1 MNNYNNEGR
10 RDLYNRE
17 YRINK
22 SRKMKRRRMVF
33 FTFTGLALAAG
44 VFFSGKYVMDFVQN
58 TGLLQGPDVPM
69 SVETKV
75 EEEKPKDKVM
85 FIKGVENVSIDFAS
99 TLPKKIDFQ
108 AIEPGKNHSIMAS
121 SYAYPLADIKLGMKG
136 EGNFADK
143 KIAFLTF
150 DDGPVGNTLKVL
162 DILKEKNI
170 PATFFIPGKVLANYD
185 DKSIMDRYIQEG
197 HGIAIHSYS
206 HDYKYLYPGRV
217 ANPERI
223 IEEYD
228 KTVNIMKESLGD
240 TFNTK
245 VFRFPGGAMSW
256 KNIPAA
262 QEALLAQGVV
272 DIDWNSMSG
281 DAEPEKRRPG
291 SSSAMGDFVFST
303 LNQNNHTNI
312 AMVLMHDVKG
322 ATPEY
327 LRKVIDD
334 FVQRGYTF
342 GILE

>member
-85 FIKGVENVSIDFAS
+85 FIKGV
-99 TLPKKIDFQ
+99 
-108 AIEPGKNHSIMAS
+108 AS

-327 LRKVIDD
+327 LRKVIDG